1 MTRSI
6 CILLVMFQTLAV
18 AQKGVKLAHNE
29 KDKKVDVTIDGKAF
43 TSYFYPGEDQ
53 LKKAVLF
60 PIRTNNGTI
69 VTRGW
74 PFEPRAGERI
84 DHPHH
89 VGMWLNYEDVN
100 GFDYWN
106 NSTAIK
112 PEDRL
117 KKYGTIRH
125 TGITNIKSGKSKG
138 ELTVTADWIDKDG
151 TGTLTA
157 QETTNYVFSGK
168 GNVRIIDRI
177 TTIKAATDIS
187 FKDVKD
193 GMFAIR
199 VARQLEHPSK
209 TADVFTDASGI
220 ATAVPKLDNT
230 GVSGS
235 YRNSDGVEGDDCW
248 GKRAKWCNLR
258 GQIENEK
265 VNVVI
270 IDHPKNVS
278 YPTYWHSRG
287 YGLFAANPLGQK
299 VFSNGKETLNFSLK
313 KGESVTFRYRTIVAS
328 EQLDDAAVNKSMAE
342 FEKLY

>member
-6 CILLVMFQTLAV
+6 CILLVMFQTLAI
-18 AQKGVKLAHNE
+18 AQKGIKLTHNE

-125 TGITNIKSGKSKG
+125 TGISNMKSGKSRG

-157 QETTNYVFSGK
+157 QETTNYIFLGK
-168 GNVRIIDRI
+168 GNIRIIDRI
-177 TTIKAATDIS
+177 TTIKAATDIV

-193 GMFAIR
+193 GFFAIR
-199 VARQLEHPSK
+199 LAQQLEHPSK

-220 ATAVPKLDNT
+220 VTAVPKLDNT
-230 GVSGS
+230 GVTGS

-265 VNVVI
+265 INVVI
-270 IDHPKNVS
+270 IDHPKNVG

-299 VFSNGKETLNFSLK
+299 VFSNGKETLDFSLK
-313 KGESVTFRYRTIVAS
+313 KGESVTFRYRIVIAS

>member
-6 CILLVMFQTLAV
+6 CILLVMFQTLAI
-18 AQKGVKLAHNE
+18 AQKGVKLTHNE

-43 TSYFYPGEDQ
+43 TSYFYPGEDR

-125 TGITNIKSGKSKG
+125 TGISNMKSGKSRG

-157 QETTNYVFSGK
+157 QETTNYIFSGK
-168 GNVRIIDRI
+168 GNIRIIDRI
-177 TTIKAATDIS
+177 TTIKAATDIV

-193 GMFAIR
+193 GFFAIR

-230 GVSGS
+230 GVTGS

-265 VNVVI
+265 INVVI
-270 IDHPKNVS
+270 IDHPKNVG

-313 KGESVTFRYRTIVAS
+313 KGKSATFRYRTIVAS

-342 FEKLY
+342 FEQLY

>member
-1 MTRSI
+1 MKYFFCGMVALISLST
-6 CILLVMFQTLAV
+6 F
-18 AQKGVKLAHNE
+18 AQKGVQLVQNE
-29 KDKKVDVTIDGKAF
+29 KDKKVDVMIDGKAF
-43 TSYFYPGEDQ
+43 TSYFYPGEDI

-74 PFEPRAGERI
+74 PFEPRVGERV

-100 GFDYWN
+100 GYDYWN

-125 TGITNIKSGKSKG
+125 TGITNLKSGKKSG
-138 ELTVTADWIDKDG
+138 ELTATADWLDKDG

-157 QETTNYVFSGK
+157 HETTRYVFSGS
-168 GNVRIIDRI
+168 GNTRIIDRI
-177 TTIKAATDIS
+177 TTIQAETDIV

-209 TADVFTDASGI
+209 TPDVFTDANGI

-230 GVSGS
+230 RITGS
-235 YRNSDGVEGDDCW
+235 YRNSNGIEGEDTW
-248 GKRAKWCNLR
+248 GKRAVWCNLR
-258 GQIENEK
+258 GKIENE
-265 VNVVI
+265 NINIVI
-270 IDHPKNVS
+270 IDHPKNMG
-278 YPTYWHSRG
+278 YPTYWHTRG
-287 YGLFAANPLGQK
+287 YGLFSANPLGQK
-299 VFSNGKETLNFSLK
+299 VFSNGKETLNFQLK
-313 KGESVTFRYRTIVAS
+313 KGESVTFRYRTIIAS
-328 EQLDDAAVNKSMAE
+328 ESLTDEVINKTSAE
-342 FEKLY
+342 FGSKY

>member
-1 MTRSI
+1 MYKFLSI
-6 CILLVMFQTLAV
+6 ALVFGSMSVF
-18 AQKGVKLAHNE
+18 AQKGIVLTHNE
-29 KDKKVDVTIDGKAF
+29 KDKKVEVTVNGAPF
-43 TSYFYPGEDQ
+43 TAYFYPGEDV
-53 LKKAVLF
+53 LKKAVLY
-60 PIRTNNGTI
+60 PLRTDKGTV

-74 PFEPRAGERI
+74 PFDPRAGERV

-125 TGITNIKSGKSKG
+125 TGITTMKSGKKG
-138 ELTVTADWIDKDG
+138 ELTATADWFDKDG

-157 QETTNYVFSGK
+157 KETTTYMFAAK
-168 GNVRIIDRI
+168 GNIRIIDRV
-177 TTIKAATDIS
+177 TTVKAETDIV

-193 GMFAIR
+193 GLFAIR

-209 TADVFTDASGI
+209 TPEVFTDASGI
-220 ATAVPKLDNT
+220 ATQVPKLDNT
-230 GVSGS
+230 GVTGS
-235 YRNSDGVEGDDCW
+235 YRNSEGIEGDDCW

-258 GQIENEK
+258 GQIADEK
-265 VNVVI
+265 INLVI
-270 IDHPKNVS
+270 IDHPKNVG

-299 VFSNGKETLNFSLK
+299 IFSNGKETLNLSLK
-313 KGESVTFRYRTIVAS
+313 KGESTTFRYRTVVAS
-328 EQLDDAAVNKSMAE
+328 KSLTDDEINKLTKD

>member
-6 CILLVMFQTLAV
+6 CILLVMFQTLAI
-18 AQKGVKLAHNE
+18 AQKGIKLTHNE

-125 TGITNIKSGKSKG
+125 TGISNMKSGKSRG

-157 QETTNYVFSGK
+157 QETTNYIFLGK
-168 GNVRIIDRI
+168 GNIRIIDRI
-177 TTIKAATDIS
+177 TTIKAATDIV

-193 GMFAIR
+193 GFFAIR
-199 VARQLEHPSK
+199 LAQQLEHPSK

-230 GVSGS
+230 GVTGS

-270 IDHPKNVS
+270 IDHPKNVG
-278 YPTYWHSRG
+278 YPTYWHLRG

-313 KGESVTFRYRTIVAS
+313 KGESVTFRYRTIIAS
-328 EQLDDAAVNKSMAE
+328 KQLDDAAVNKSMVE

>member
-6 CILLVMFQTLAV
+6 YILVMFQTLAI
-18 AQKGVKLAHNE
+18 AQKGVKLTHNE

-125 TGITNIKSGKSKG
+125 TGISNIKSGKSKG

-157 QETTNYVFSGK
+157 QETTNYIFSGK
-168 GNVRIIDRI
+168 GNIRIIDRI
-177 TTIKAATDIS
+177 TTIKAATDIV

-193 GMFAIR
+193 GFFAIR
-199 VARQLEHPSK
+199 LARQLEHPSK

-230 GVSGS
+230 GVTGS

-265 VNVVI
+265 INVII
-270 IDHPKNVS
+270 IDHPKNVG

-313 KGESVTFRYRTIVAS
+313 KGESATFRYRTIVAS

-342 FEKLY
+342 FEQLY

>member
-1 MTRSI
+1 MYKFLSVV
-6 CILLVMFQTLAV
+6 LVFVSMGVF
-18 AQKGVKLAHNE
+18 AQKGVVLTHNE
-29 KDKKVDVTIDGKAF
+29 KDKKVEVTVNGVPF
-43 TSYFYPGEDQ
+43 TAYFYPGEDV
-53 LKKAVLF
+53 LKKAVLY
-60 PIRTNNGTI
+60 PLRTDKGTV

-74 PFEPRAGERI
+74 PFDPRAGERV

-89 VGMWLNYEDVN
+89 VGMWFNYEDVN

-125 TGITNIKSGKSKG
+125 TGITAMKSGKKG
-138 ELTVTADWIDKDG
+138 ELTATADWFDKDG

-157 QETTNYVFSGK
+157 KETTTYVFMAKGK
-168 GNVRIIDRI
+168 IRVIDRV
-177 TTIKAATDIS
+177 TTIKAETDIV

-209 TADVFTDASGI
+209 TPEVFTDASGI
-220 ATAVPKLDNT
+220 ATQVPKLDNT
-230 GVSGS
+230 GVTGS
-235 YRNSDGVEGDDCW
+235 YRNSNGIEGDDCW
-248 GKRAKWCNLR
+248 GKRAQWCNLR
-258 GQIENEK
+258 GQIGDEK
-265 VNVVI
+265 INIVI
-270 IDHPKNVS
+270 IDHSKNVG

-299 VFSNGKETLNFSLK
+299 IFSNGKETLNFSLK
-313 KGESVTFRYRTIVAS
+313 KGESSTFRYRTVIAS
-328 EQLDDAAVNKSMAE
+328 TSLTDEAVNKLMTD

>member
-1 MTRSI
+1 MTRTV
-6 CILLVMFQTLAV
+6 CILLVMLQTIAL
-18 AQKGVKLAHNE
+18 AQKGVKLTHDE
-29 KDKKVDVTIDGKAF
+29 KDKKVDIMIDGKAF

-74 PFEPRAGERI
+74 PFEPRAGERM

-125 TGITNIKSGKSKG
+125 TGISNIKSGKSKG

-168 GNVRIIDRI
+168 GNIRIIDRI
-177 TTIKAATDIS
+177 TTMKAITDIV

-193 GMFAIR
+193 GFFAIR

-209 TADVFTDASGI
+209 TADVFTDASGV

-230 GVSGS
+230 GVTGS
-235 YRNSDGVEGDDCW
+235 YKNSDGVEGDDCW

-265 VNVVI
+265 INIVI
-270 IDHPKNVS
+270 IDHPKNMG

-299 VFSNGKETLNFSLK
+299 VFSNGKETLNLSLK
-313 KGESVTFRYRTIVAS
+313 KGESVTFRYRTIIAS
-328 EQLDDAAVNKSMAE
+328 EQLDDAAVNKSMMD